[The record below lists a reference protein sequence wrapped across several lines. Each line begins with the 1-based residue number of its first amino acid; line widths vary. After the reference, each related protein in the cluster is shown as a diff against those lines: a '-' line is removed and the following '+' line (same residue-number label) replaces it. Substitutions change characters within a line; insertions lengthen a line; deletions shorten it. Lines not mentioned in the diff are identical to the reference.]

1 MSGQYVHIKRKKYA
15 SGLVWQPMVAGFTTR
30 AYAQKLAN
38 GIDRRLNLYVRY
50 NEMVGLGARSNGLH
64 SGMPSIAIE
73 IINALPGYSSL
84 LAAFKVEDKF
94 VLVAVRNGVILHD
107 LLFENEDSAREKYAE
122 LNEIPDWNATFA
134 PAAWGIPRAVDRSIF
149 DLISGRVHAV
159 LRPIS
164 RLASGMISLIL
175 IVLFGLMLLYFFR
188 EPINKV
194 FAPKPQISKINP
206 ELAAEYKRKIEEKD
220 KELDEQFEIRQ
231 EPQYQPLEMP
241 YDSLPDLY
249 ERADLCYRAIGF
261 LMQQVV
267 GWNQTVVECDKTY
280 ASATFRRSFG
290 TLDDFYVI
298 ASDIMPGVFVQEL
311 NDDEIL
317 VRAKLPE
324 RVVSSSYDLRD
335 VDTIVRELTSRF
347 QSINVDASVMPVVDV
362 VSNGLQ
368 TAEVYFVG
376 ITVDTKLIPEQV
388 IKIFEDFGGVYMT
401 KVSWNATRKM
411 WNYEVIIYAKQN

>member
-94 VLVAVRNGVILHD
+94 VLVAVRNGVILQD
-107 LLFENEDSAREKYAE
+107 LLFNDENAAREKYAE

-134 PAAWGIPRAVDRSIF
+134 PASWGIPRAVDRSIF

-159 LRPIS
+159 LRPVS
-164 RLASGMISLIL
+164 RLASGMMSLIL
-175 IVLFGLMLLYFFR
+175 LVIFALMILYFFR

-194 FAPKPQISKINP
+194 FAPKPQMSKINP
-206 ELAAEYKRKIEEKD
+206 ELAEEYKRKIEEKD
-220 KELDEQFEIRQ
+220 KELDAQFEIRQ
-231 EPQYQPLEMP
+231 EPEYQPIEMP
-241 YDSLPDLY
+241 YDSLPDPY

-261 LMQQVV
+261 LMQQVI
-267 GWNQTVVECDKTY
+267 GWNQTVAECDKEY

-347 QSINVDASVMPVVDV
+347 QSINLDASVVPVADV
-362 VSNGLQ
+362 ISNGFQ
-368 TAEVYFVG
+368 SADVYFVG
-376 ITVDTKLIPEQV
+376 ITVDTKLIPEQF